1 MIKIISAIL
10 SIILLLSCSNLR
22 VAQGEVES
30 RTYIESGDYM
40 NTEFVTTD
48 GEAWIVE
55 DYTAPIG
62 DQVLIIYDRC
72 NKDTIYDDEIVYIIH
87 FTKVR

>member
-1 MIKIISAIL
+1 MIKFISVIL
-10 SIILLLSCSNLR
+10 STILLLSCSNLR
-22 VAQGEVES
+22 VAQGEIAS

-40 NTEFVTTD
+40 NTELVTTD

-62 DQVLIIYDRC
+62 DKVLIIYDRC
-72 NKDTIYDDEIVYIIH
+72 DKDTIYDDAIIYIIH
-87 FTKVR
+87 FTEIQ